1 MNIELKITDRTNVE
15 FPIVIKDRVG
25 NEIYRHYEN
34 NSFWEKTYDENN
46 NVLTYKNSDGYLA
59 ELTYDDK
66 SKQLT
71 YKDSYGH
78 YEIKGKKVLKEEF
91 ETFVNNN

>member
-1 MNIELKITDRTNVE
+1 
-15 FPIVIKDRVG
+15 
-25 NEIYRHYEN
+25 
-34 NSFWEKTYDENN
+34 
-46 NVLTYKNSDGYLA
+46 LA